1 MNDKAL
7 KEIIIT
13 NVTTFFFFWIIIFF
27 AGADKPPPIGFL
39 WIVLLVAL
47 LDVAQFFYL
56 KRFLPKLHQKTKGL
70 FFINLLY
77 FLIGGIF
84 VSILTILIRPNL
96 LSIGFLNTLF
106 WVASIII
113 ASLINAVCFYIFNK
127 ILFTIFQKR
136 IERST
141 L

>member
-1 MNDKAL
+1 MNDITL
-7 KEIIIT
+7 KKIINI
-13 NVTTFFFFWIIIFF
+13 NVITFFFLWIIIFL

-56 KRFLPKLHQKTKGL
+56 KRFLPKLSKKTKGL
-70 FFINLLY
+70 FFMNLLY
-77 FLIGGIF
+77 FFIGGII
-84 VSILTILIRPNL
+84 VSILTILTQLNL
-96 LSIGFLNTLF
+96 LSIGLLNTLF

-113 ASLINAVCFYIFNK
+113 ASLINAVCFYIFNL
-127 ILFTIFQKR
+127 ILFTILQKR
-136 IERST
+136 IERSA